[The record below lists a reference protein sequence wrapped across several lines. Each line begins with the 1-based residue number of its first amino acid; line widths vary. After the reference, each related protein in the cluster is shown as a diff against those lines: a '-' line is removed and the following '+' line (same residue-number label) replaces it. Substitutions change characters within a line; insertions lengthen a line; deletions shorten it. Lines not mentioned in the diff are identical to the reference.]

1 MVCSN
6 VCHPLLGASHE
17 HSHDRWG
24 LLIYSSY
31 LLSVKLVFDAL
42 GSVYSVVAITIE
54 RFTSIKQILKVRFV
68 QSDLKDPYGSL
79 FFVESS
85 KRSDSRVWYCIL
97 FCRIQLHKIL
107 WALHQT
113 CGSGKRDWM
122 LNTKVFQGTFLNK
135 PLQGMAPTSLRIAF

>member
-1 MVCSN
+1 MYAIPYLV
-6 VCHPLLGASHE
+6 PLTNIAMTGGVY
-17 HSHDRWG
+17 RFI
-24 LLIYSSY
+24 LLIFY
-31 LLSVKLVFDAL
+31 LKLVFDAL

-68 QSDLKDPYGSL
+68 QSDFKDPYGSL

-107 WALHQT
+107 
-113 CGSGKRDWM
+113 
-122 LNTKVFQGTFLNK
+122 
-135 PLQGMAPTSLRIAF
+135 